1 MMDEQLRPIASHAP
15 EPIIVEIEGV
25 GELEFPGDTDPSVIE
40 AKVKELTAQPEK
52 DYSQYGPMSQ
62 LYRDMD
68 EREQNSKWAKE
79 NAPTI
84 GAGLATTAAAAT
96 GVGLI
101 PAAIVAG
108 GGGYLGARS
117 RGDDRG
123 TATGEGLK
131 QGGLQLA
138 GGGLVKAGQRAARF
152 LMRGGIPK
160 GIQADF
166 GGKQVAQEALDTGAI
181 PGSERSA
188 ARVSRLSTE
197 ANQARDA
204 AAANVPPLTPQT
216 LVSGFRP
223 IYNEA
228 VEAMTP
234 ARSHEIAKYAR
245 GSAREIKGGLSGKG
259 QLARKTVKAQE
270 GKVAMN
276 ADNSKTTNLNS
287 QLANTE
293 RDIIASHLRQTPGM
307 EDALNLSQRRMGL
320 DRFMQDSLTS
330 NMVNRMGGG
339 PINMLRSPMGLGITA
354 HVVNQGSRVVD
365 PQILR
370 AMQIAILSG
379 QQE

>member
-1 MMDEQLRPIASHAP
+1 MMPVSSHGPAP
-15 EPIIVEIEGV
+15 QEPIIVEIEGV
-25 GELEFPGDTDPSVIE
+25 GELEFPGDTPDAVIQ
-40 AKVKELTAQPEK
+40 AKVQELTAPKEK

-68 EREQNSKWAKE
+68 EREQNAAWAKQ

-101 PAAIVAG
+101 PAAVVAG
-108 GGGYLGARS
+108 GGGFLGARA
-117 RGDDRG
+117 RGDDRE
-123 TATGEGLK
+123 TAAVEGGM
-131 QGGLQLA
+131 QSALQLL
-138 GGGLVKAGQRAARF
+138 GGGLVKAGRAGANF

-160 GIQADF
+160 NIQADF

-188 ARVSRLSTE
+188 ARISRLSNE
-197 ANQARDA
+197 ANQARDT
-204 AAANVPPLTPQT
+204 AAANVPPLTPQR

-223 IYNEA
+223 IYSES

-234 ARSHEIAKYAR
+234 ARSHEIAKYAKN
-245 GSAREIKGGLSGKG
+245 SAREIKGGLSGKG

-270 GKVAMN
+270 GKVALN
-276 ADNSKTTNLNS
+276 ADNSKTANLSS

-293 RDIIASHLRQTPGM
+293 RDIIASHLRETPGM
-307 EDALNLSQRRMGL
+307 EEALNLSQRRMGL

-339 PINMLRSPMGLGITA
+339 PINMMRSPMGLGITA
-354 HVVNQGSRVVD
+354 HAVNQGSRMVD

-370 AMQIAILSG
+370 AMQIAILRG
-379 QQE
+379 REE